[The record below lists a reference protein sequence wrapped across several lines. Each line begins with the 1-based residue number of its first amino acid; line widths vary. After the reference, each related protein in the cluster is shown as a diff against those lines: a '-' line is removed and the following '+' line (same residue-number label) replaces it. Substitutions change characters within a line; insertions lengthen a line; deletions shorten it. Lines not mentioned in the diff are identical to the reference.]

1 MILLQKYFLYFIY
14 HDINQQ
20 FFFALEN
27 SHFKTYVFNFIFH
40 GVNGLFNRL
49 HQNFNLT
56 TSVLYCLSLVILYL
70 QFCDIFLYFVHLLDN
85 APEFGVCFHIEIS
98 ILFHFL
104 INAKYLFE
112 YLYIVL
118 TMNPFKSEVC
128 IAILF
133 LCNGYFFLS
142 FSLCVIGCNKLNL

>member
-1 MILLQKYFLYFIY
+1 MVYLTDSIRILILL
-14 HDINQQ
+14 
-20 FFFALEN
+20 
-27 SHFKTYVFNFIFH
+27 
-40 GVNGLFNRL
+40 
-49 HQNFNLT
+49 
-56 TSVLYCLSLVILYL
+56 L
-70 QFCDIFLYFVHLLDN
+70 QFYIVWVLLFYTFSFVTFFLYFVHLLDN

-104 INAKYLFE
+104 VNAKYLFE

-142 FSLCVIGCNKLNL
+142 FSLCVIGCNKLNLWKVFVKPPWECFVHP